1 MCPVSSVAGVDRFDG
16 PRQFFAEPAGS
27 LGVRHRAGVR
37 SGVLPDA
44 LPTSGNDKGTALVT
58 GASARIGL
66 AIAQRLVDAGYAVIL
81 HASPRSLPR
90 ATTEARAI
98 LAAGG
103 RGSALAADLADPA
116 ACHALIDAASAAAPL
131 RLLVNNAALFEPDE
145 VTAPNLAV
153 LERHLAVNLRAPVML
168 ASRFHDAWPGGRDAC
183 VVNLIDQRVLR
194 PEPTFFSYTLAKSAL
209 WTATQVMAQ
218 AFAAKGVRVN
228 AVGPGPVLPNDH
240 EGSAG
245 FDREVAAVPLG
256 RAVSPDEVAAAV
268 LYLAEARSVT
278 GQFLAVDA
286 GQHLGPGRS

>member
-1 MCPVSSVAGVDRFDG
+1 M
-16 PRQFFAEPAGS
+16 
-27 LGVRHRAGVR
+27 
-37 SGVLPDA
+37 LPDA
-44 LPTSGNDKGTALVT
+44 VSPSGIDKGPALVT

-66 AIAQRLVDAGYAVIL
+66 AIARRLADAGYAVIL

-90 ATTEARAI
+90 ARAEAEAI
-98 LAAGG
+98 VAAGG
-103 RGSALAADLADPA
+103 RGRALAADLADPA
-116 ACHALIDAASAAAPL
+116 ACHALIDAASAAGPL
-131 RLLVNNAALFEPDE
+131 RLLVNNAAIFEPDE
-145 VTAPNLAV
+145 ASAPDLAV
-153 LERHLAVNLRAPVML
+153 MDRHLAVNMRAPVVL
-168 ASRFHDAWPGGRDAC
+168 AARFHALWPGGADAC

-209 WTATQVMAQ
+209 WTATQVMAN
-218 AFAAKGVRVN
+218 AFAAKGVRAN

-245 FDREVAAVPLG
+245 FAREVAAVPLR

-286 GQHLGPGRS
+286 GQHLAAPCP